1 MAAILCQSISSLCSS
16 LCSGCG
22 QLCKLPCTMCSAVSK
37 PLCEGIKTI
46 CTSHFCIYTT
56 LALGL
61 NIPPVIFG
69 FESLAYSSTC
79 KGSLWLGI
87 NILFCV
93 AHIVAAFYLAT
104 KTTSWNE
111 TMQTLC
117 YDPWIAAYI
126 LTCIASFVWLGIGM
140 SWAVSGE
147 MLNGNCPGNIQ
158 SLSNNSMY
166 CGYAFFALGCSALF
180 ISMAISMCMGRRESN
195 QQQQQQQQQNSTT
208 GYVAFPVANKV

>member
-1 MAAILCQSISSLCSS
+1 
-16 LCSGCG
+16 
-22 QLCKLPCTMCSAVSK
+22 MCSAVCK

-69 FESLAYSSTC
+69 LESLAYSSTC

-87 NILFCV
+87 NILFCA

-104 KTTSWNE
+104 RTSSWSE

-126 LTCIASFVWLGIGM
+126 LICIVSFIWLCIGM
-140 SWAVSGE
+140 NWALGGE
-147 MLNGNCPGNIQ
+147 IENGRICPENIQ
-158 SLSNNSMY
+158 SLTYNSMY
-166 CGYAFFALGCSALF
+166 CGYAFFGLGCSALF
-180 ISMAISMCMGRRESN
+180 LSMAISMCMGRRDSN
-195 QQQQQQQQQNSTT
+195 TPQHQHQQQQQNKT
-208 GYVAFPVANKV
+208 GYVAFPVAFNKV